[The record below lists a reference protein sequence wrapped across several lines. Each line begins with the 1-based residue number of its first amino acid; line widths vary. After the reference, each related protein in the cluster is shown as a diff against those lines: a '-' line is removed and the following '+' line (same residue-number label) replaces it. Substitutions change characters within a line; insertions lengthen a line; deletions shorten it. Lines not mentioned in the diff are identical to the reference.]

1 MLNKYYNVHSN
12 SIDYALEKV
21 DPKWIEKFQLS
32 SPQEH
37 TEVLLGHAH
46 GFISDNILLHY
57 LIVYLLFML
66 LFFIGAKIILDRNI
80 EFKWLQKYPRIQGW
94 WMKYLSLYKVS
105 NTAWMVFIISIL
117 IFINCS
123 SLFSLFK
130 IIEVFEF
137 IKK

>member
-1 MLNKYYNVHSN
+1 MLNKYYNVPSN
-12 SIDYALEKV
+12 RIDYALEKV
-21 DPKWIEKFQLS
+21 EIKWIDKFQLS
-32 SPQEH
+32 SPQEQ
-37 TEVLLGHAH
+37 TEVLLGYVHE
-46 GFISDNILLHY
+46 FISDNILLHY

-105 NTAWMVFIISIL
+105 NTAWMVFIVFVLIFFNIVSIL
-117 IFINCS
+117 SFW
-123 SLFSLFK
+123 K
-130 IIEVFEF
+130 VIEILEF

>member
-1 MLNKYYNVHSN
+1 MLNKYYNVPSN
-12 SIDYALEKV
+12 RIDYALEKV
-21 DPKWIEKFQLS
+21 EIKWIDKFQLS
-32 SPQEH
+32 SPQEQ
-37 TEVLLGHAH
+37 TEVLLAH
-46 GFISDNILLHY
+46 VKDLITDNILLHY
-57 LIVYLLFML
+57 LAIYLLFL
-66 LFFIGAKIILDRNI
+66 LFFFLAAKVILDQNI
-80 EFKWLQKYPRIQGW
+80 EIKWLQRYPRINTW
-94 WMKYLSLYKVS
+94 WLKYLSLYKVS

>member
-32 SPQEH
+32 SPQEQ
-37 TEVLLGHAH
+37 TENLLAH
-46 GFISDNILLHY
+46 VKDLITDNILLHY
-57 LIVYLLFML
+57 LAIYLLFL
-66 LFFIGAKIILDRNI
+66 LFFFLAAKVILDRNI
-80 EFKWLQKYPRIQGW
+80 EIKWLQRYPRINTW
-94 WMKYLSLYKVS
+94 WLKYLSLYKVS

>member
-1 MLNKYYNVHSN
+1 MLNKYYNVPSN
-12 SIDYALEKV
+12 RIDYALEKV
-21 DPKWIEKFQLS
+21 EIKWIDKFQLS
-32 SPQEH
+32 SPQEQ
-37 TEVLLGHAH
+37 TEVLLAH
-46 GFISDNILLHY
+46 VKDLITDNILLHY
-57 LIVYLLFML
+57 LAIYLLFL
-66 LFFIGAKIILDRNI
+66 LFFFLAAKVILDQKI
-80 EFKWLQKYPRIQGW
+80 EIKWLQRYPRINTWGL
-94 WMKYLSLYKVS
+94 KYLALYKVS

>member
-57 LIVYLLFML
+57 IIVYLLFML
-66 LFFIGAKIILDRNI
+66 LFFTVAKILLDRKI
-80 EFKWLQKYPRIQGW
+80 EIKWLQEYPRINTW
-94 WMKYLSLYKVS
+94 WVKYLALYKVS
-105 NTAWMVFIISIL
+105 NTAWIIFIIIVL
-117 IFINCS
+117 IIFNIV

-130 IIEVFEF
+130 VIEILEF